1 MATKTLKKVRITQ
14 IAKDI
19 GISAK
24 DIIEKC
30 AREGVE
36 GVTTAQATV
45 TLGLAETIKEWFGG
59 GATSSATETSEH
71 VDVSALREKAKRA
84 APKKRK
90 KVEDPDSTAAAAGG
104 GVEPTAASAPTA
116 PASPSKRTSVA
127 AAPAVGPAASAAT
140 TRAPVAGAP
149 AQAAPKTVSA
159 KVPPTGPNVG
169 QLGTP
174 LGARP
179 SPPPAGGGG
188 GSAAPTLPRVTAP
201 PPRPPAPPK
210 PIVPAPMNVPTRP
223 VRPRNLGE
231 QLQQPA
237 KTALSGPK
245 VIRVEQA
252 DQVSTPRPRS
262 PFGPSRPPFGRS
274 PMGGGGAGI
283 VRPGGPPGPGGA
295 GAGGAGTRRPADS
308 GRSGRAGSG
317 QRDKFRDL
325 DLKEKK
331 RQMEG
336 ADGYFKRHS
345 APRRPT
351 GPAPTRTV
359 AKPQGPIRVPD
370 PVSVKE
376 LSEISGVKVAEIMK
390 HFLLAGNPITINAA
404 LDGEQAMEVMMD
416 FGVEVEIDRM
426 KTASEE
432 IVERFADRQRTDE
445 RVRPPVVTI
454 LGHVD
459 HGKTT
464 LLDRIRSTNVAAG
477 EAGGITQST
486 RAFQVHVNAGG
497 QKRPITFID
506 TPGHEAFTAM
516 RARGARVT
524 DIVVLVVDAVDGIM
538 PQTVESINH
547 ARAAKVAMIV
557 ALNKIDR
564 PEFSEQGLQKV
575 YGQMT
580 ANELNPVPWGG
591 SVEVAQ
597 VSGLKGTGVDDLLAL
612 IALQA
617 DVLELKAD
625 WGGHAQGTVLEAR
638 MEEGRGAVA
647 QLLVQEGTLK
657 RGDFVVVGRA
667 FGRVR
672 DIVDDHGKRTQSAHP
687 TTPVAISGIDTLP
700 DAGDKFYVVD
710 SLAAAEQAALERRA
724 LERERELSAPKVTLD
739 NIFETMAK
747 SKRKELPLV
756 VKADV
761 QGSVETLKAVLGKIK
776 ADDVTISIKHAAVGG
791 INESDVELASTTGAV
806 VVGFNVTSTG
816 KARQL
821 AEVRKV
827 DLRLY
832 DIIYQLTE
840 DMDKAVRGLLEP
852 EVRLQV
858 LGHAEV
864 RAVFKISK
872 VGAVAGCYVTDGTIE
887 RNAQIRVTRDG
898 IVIEKDRRLEQL
910 KRFKDDA
917 KEVRSGNECG
927 MKINGYDDIREGD
940 ILECYRTTMVRPLGG
955 GNA

>member
-1 MATKTLKKVRITQ
+1 
-14 IAKDI
+14 
-19 GISAK
+19 
-24 DIIEKC
+24 
-30 AREGVE
+30 
-36 GVTTAQATV
+36 
-45 TLGLAETIKEWFGG
+45 
-59 GATSSATETSEH
+59 
-71 VDVSALREKAKRA
+71 
-84 APKKRK
+84 
-90 KVEDPDSTAAAAGG
+90 
-104 GVEPTAASAPTA
+104 
-116 PASPSKRTSVA
+116 
-127 AAPAVGPAASAAT
+127 
-140 TRAPVAGAP
+140 
-149 AQAAPKTVSA
+149 
-159 KVPPTGPNVG
+159 
-169 QLGTP
+169 
-174 LGARP
+174 
-179 SPPPAGGGG
+179 
-188 GSAAPTLPRVTAP
+188 
-201 PPRPPAPPK
+201 
-210 PIVPAPMNVPTRP
+210 MNVPTRP
-223 VRPRNLGE
+223 VRPRNPGE

-252 DQVSTPRPRS
+252 DQIAAPRPRS
-262 PFGPSRPPFGRS
+262 PFGSSRPPVGRG
-274 PMGGGGAGI
+274 PTGGGGAGI
-283 VRPGGPPGPGGA
+283 VRPGGPGSAGGSGA
-295 GAGGAGTRRPADS
+295 GSRRPADS
-308 GRSGRAGSG
+308 GRSGRAGPA
-317 QRDKFRDL
+317 QRDKFRDR
-325 DLKEKK
+325 DLEEKK

-345 APRRPT
+345 AVRRPT
-351 GPAPTRTV
+351 GPAPTRAV

-390 HFLLAGNPITINAA
+390 RFLLAGNPITINAA

-416 FGVEVEIDRM
+416 FGVEVEIDRT

-432 IVERFADRQRTDE
+432 IVERFADRQRMDE
-445 RVRPPVVTI
+445 RARPPVVTI

-486 RAFQVHVNAGG
+486 RAFQVHVNIGG

-547 ARAAKVAMIV
+547 AHAAKVAMIV

-564 PEFSEQGLQKV
+564 PEFSEQGLQKI
-575 YGQMT
+575 YGQMA

-597 VSGLKGTGVDDLLAL
+597 VSGLKGTGVDDLLSL

-672 DIVDDHGKRTQSAHP
+672 DIVDDHGERVQSADP
-687 TTPVAISGIDTLP
+687 TTPVAVSGIDMLP

-724 LERERELSAPKVTLD
+724 HERERELSAPKVTLD

-806 VVGFNVTSTG
+806 IVGFNVTSSG

-827 DLRLY
+827 DLRMY

-898 IVIEKDRRLEQL
+898 IVVEKDRRLEQL
-910 KRFKDDA
+910 RRFKDDA
-917 KEVRSGNECG
+917 KEVRAGNECG